1 MVSIDSCRSS
11 VRKKSVINSSF
22 QRRRLSIDRL
32 EHHSS
37 TKKQQPFIDNVDDA
51 SGKKPE
57 TDMGGAKDRGEK
69 SLDAE
74 CFFVDD
80 VPVRVALE
88 SPSCVTTRQ
97 GQVSMRIKE
106 ELQPGETPTA
116 SGEFKMAEALKSTT
130 AFIDRPSGAQ
140 GAAAG
145 RYNDDREFEK

>member
-37 TKKQQPFIDNVDDA
+37 TKKQPLNNSKSDVEVSAKKLEIDE
-51 SGKKPE
+51 GE
-57 TDMGGAKDRGEK
+57 EEAKDK

-88 SPSCVTTRQ
+88 SPSCMTRQ
-97 GQVSMRIKE
+97 G
-106 ELQPGETPTA
+106 
-116 SGEFKMAEALKSTT
+116 
-130 AFIDRPSGAQ
+130 
-140 GAAAG
+140 
-145 RYNDDREFEK
+145 